1 MMTHRNSLS
10 LSLFLYS
17 HTDMCIYILQSV
29 LRIVRT
35 VTPAVSPLTQR
46 NRDTGT
52 GVHFFM
58 KRKKDL
64 YVIIINMK
72 NK

>member
-35 VTPAVSPLTQR
+35 VTPALTRR

>member
-1 MMTHRNSLS
+1 
-10 LSLFLYS
+10 
-17 HTDMCIYILQSV
+17 MCFYILQSV

-35 VTPAVSPLTQR
+35 VTPALTRR

>member
-1 MMTHRNSLS
+1 
-10 LSLFLYS
+10 
-17 HTDMCIYILQSV
+17 MCIYILQSV

-35 VTPAVSPLTQR
+35 VSPAVSPLTRR